1 MLSFYILGAVVLL
14 SSLMVITRR
23 NPMHAALWLLVTFF
37 ALAGIYLLM
46 SAEFVAAIQI
56 IIYAG
61 GILVLYIFVI
71 MLVDLSKEASIR
83 AAFHKRRQLL
93 TAVVIAFL
101 VMATLLWVS
110 GQGIVAF
117 SITDPSVAA
126 TNGADT
132 TRAFAKE
139 LFLTYLYPFEVA
151 SVLLLVAMIGAVILA
166 RRSRP
171 AITSNGENESR

>member
-1 MLSFYILGAVVLL
+1 
-14 SSLMVITRR
+14 
-23 NPMHAALWLLVTFF
+23 MHAALWLLVTFF

-61 GILVLYIFVI
+61 GVLVLYIFVI
-71 MLVDLSKEASIR
+71 MLVDLSKEASLR
-83 AAFHKRRQLL
+83 AAFHKRKQILS
-93 TAVVIAFL
+93 AVVFAVL
-101 VMATLLWVS
+101 VMVVILSVSIRDSIVPFSIGEATAAVS
-110 GQGIVAF
+110 G
-117 SITDPSVAA
+117 S
-126 TNGADT
+126 DT

-171 AITSNGENESR
+171 AVNSNGEKEIR